1 MFNRKEYKKSAL
13 AQLKNRWAVPCLI
26 SLIFLALS
34 AVSSPA
40 GGILCAIVMGIISTG
55 FIFVMMAMYTSPEEI
70 RFDVFLQGLERT
82 WLNALFAS
90 LWNFLFVFLWSL
102 LFIIPG
108 IVKIYSYSMM
118 PFIIAENPKIGA
130 VQAMDISKIMT
141 RGHKMDL
148 LIMDLSFLGW
158 TILCALTFGIG
169 LIWLVPYRFSAKTN
183 AYYDI
188 KKMAF
193 QSGVLSPA
201 DFEVR

>member
-1 MFNRKEYKKSAL
+1 
-13 AQLKNRWAVPCLI
+13 
-26 SLIFLALS
+26 
-34 AVSSPA
+34 
-40 GGILCAIVMGIISTG
+40 
-55 FIFVMMAMYTSPEEI
+55 
-70 RFDVFLQGLERT
+70 
-82 WLNALFAS
+82 
-90 LWNFLFVFLWSL
+90 
-102 LFIIPG
+102 
-108 IVKIYSYSMM
+108 MM